1 LQKKSKQQT
10 KERATAPITQIHMN
24 TEHQITAHQITAHQ
38 QATKTLAMITENQ
51 RRIRSLKRDY
61 NSILNM
67 TGFARDILKS
77 IADKEAV
84 SVRLYRRYAAQL
96 SQLKTDF
103 LFT

>member
-1 LQKKSKQQT
+1 
-10 KERATAPITQIHMN
+10 MN
-24 TEHQITAHQITAHQ
+24 TEQQITAHKQAAH
-38 QATKTLAMITENQ
+38 TLAMITENQ
-51 RRIRSLKRDY
+51 RRIKSLKRDY

-77 IADKEAV
+77 ISDKEAV
-84 SVRLYRRYAAQL
+84 TIRLYRLYARQI

>member
-1 LQKKSKQQT
+1 MNH
-10 KERATAPITQIHMN
+10 ETQIQQ
-24 TEHQITAHQITAHQ
+24 HQRAAH
-38 QATKTLAMITENQ
+38 TLAMIQENQ

-67 TGFARDILKS
+67 TGFARDIMKS

-84 SVRLYRRYAAQL
+84 TVRLYRRYARQIA
-96 SQLKTDF
+96 QLKTDF